1 MRIGDVL
8 LQPTEIRF
16 GHGTFNTTVNAT
28 SIEDSTSL
36 SRAVTASSNIL
47 IATQIEIFLDWLYTA
62 LVYWRGQ
69 PL

>member
-1 MRIGDVL
+1 MRIGDVR

-16 GHGTFNTTVNAT
+16 DYGTFNLIVNAI
-28 SIEDSTSL
+28 SIEDLTSL
-36 SRAVTASSNIL
+36 SRAVTASSSRL
-47 IATQIEIFLDWLYTA
+47 TSTRIEIFLDWLYVA